1 MWLFCLT
8 IALGTW
14 NIDAAVASL
23 VFPIALTFYSTL
35 FQIQVVSISML
46 VIVVLV
52 FVSHSDTEYVSA
64 LRNNQI
70 CSSCSVFDTLR
81 IQCSALLFFLLCQRY
96 KNFSRCFILSFGYG
110 LFFSL
115 TQCA

>member
-35 FQIQVVSISML
+35 FQMQVVSISIL
-46 VIVVLV
+46 VLMVLV
-52 FVSHSDTEYVSA
+52 FVSHSDTEYGSA

-70 CSSCSVFDTLR
+70 CYSFSVFDTLR
-81 IQCSALLFFLLCQRY
+81 IQCSALLFSLLCQRY
-96 KNFSRCFILSFGYG
+96 KNFSRCFILSFGYV
-110 LFFSL
+110 LFFRL
-115 TQCA
+115 TQ